1 MTLQNYCFF
10 LTYARVSVK
19 KTEKNLPT
27 TGKPPAQTENR
38 PEERFSFRPLRRL
51 GDGLQPFVF
60 CAGRKPRVS
69 LEQRN
74 IHCSLF
80 IIHYSLF
87 ISFRVA
93 RRTARRRSSS
103 STPAGFFYAA
113 RLSAFPFGIFC
124 GLLVLKKFRPLNP
137 HCMRTKKSSSV
148 SRALDA
154 RLPSPFFHCRAIGL
168 PALPCPL
175 YFVLCTSVLPC
186 FFFSP

>member
-1 MTLQNYCFF
+1 MHY
-10 LTYARVSVK
+10 
-19 KTEKNLPT
+19 
-27 TGKPPAQTENR
+27 
-38 PEERFSFRPLRRL
+38 
-51 GDGLQPFVF
+51 
-60 CAGRKPRVS
+60 S
-69 LEQRN
+69 LFI
-74 IHCSLF
+74 IHCPLFIIHYSLF

-87 ISFRVA
+87 IIHYSLFIIHCSLYIVHRPLYINCRA
-93 RRTARRRSSS
+93 AHHTALRRSSS

-168 PALPCPL
+168 PAL
-175 YFVLCTSVLPC
+175 LCTLYIVLFCPPDVNQRSVC
-186 FFFSP
+186 SESREF